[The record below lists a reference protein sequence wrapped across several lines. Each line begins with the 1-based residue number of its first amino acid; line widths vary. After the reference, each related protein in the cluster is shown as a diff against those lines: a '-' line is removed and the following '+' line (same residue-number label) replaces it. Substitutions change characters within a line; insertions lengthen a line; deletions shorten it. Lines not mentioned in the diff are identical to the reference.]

1 MKSKTMFGAFT
12 GLMMLAWL
20 PLQGQT
26 AWEGLQQLAGTW
38 QREGKPRYEMWRPES
53 DTSLYG
59 EGYRLTPDGDKRISE
74 FLRIVRK
81 KDGGIAY
88 LATVP
93 GQNDGATIA
102 FPMTDHSAG
111 RWTFEN
117 PVHDFPQKIVY
128 RLNTPDTLDVALN
141 GAPGSQQFVLRFFR
155 IPTPQSELTGYEVL
169 VSSRNT
175 GTVKRFDA
183 ATGAYIGEFGKEQI
197 VQETQDL
204 ATGPDGMLYVT
215 SLRSHRIMKFD
226 PQTGAFLDYFS
237 TGYDLKKPT
246 KMRFDPD
253 GYVYVSQWGEGQSA
267 VVRFDAGSGAF
278 DRAFTENLQGPLGHA
293 RDSAGNFY
301 VACFYAK
308 EVRKYSPEGRSL
320 GIVTQ
325 PGQLGGPS
333 NLWFGDDGNLMVAD
347 WTSGQ
352 IKRFRPDSAGFIA
365 DGIFAE
371 GFSRLEGVAFG
382 PDGYLYACDWAENVI
397 RKIDPVDGR
406 DLGIFLQGS
415 DMLHPNALLFVKK
428 GP

>member
-1 MKSKTMFGAFT
+1 MKSKTLYRAFT
-12 GLMMLAWL
+12 GLMILAWL

-26 AWEGLQQLAGTW
+26 AWDGLQQLAGTW
-38 QREGKPRYEMWRPES
+38 QREGKPRYEMWRAES

-59 EGYRLTPDGDKRISE
+59 EGYRHAPDGDKGISE
-74 FLRIVRK
+74 FLRIVQE
-81 KDGGIAY
+81 KDGSIAY

-93 GQNDGATIA
+93 DQNDGATIA
-102 FPMTDHSAG
+102 FPMTDYGVGH
-111 RWTFEN
+111 WTFEN
-117 PVHDFPQKIVY
+117 PAHDFPQKIVY
-128 RLNTPDTLDVALN
+128 RLDAPDTLDVALN
-141 GAPGSQQFVLRFFR
+141 GAPGAPQFILRF
-155 IPTPQSELTGYEVL
+155 IKVAAPSVLEGYEVL

-175 GTVKRFDA
+175 GTVKRFNA
-183 ATGAYIGEFGKEQI
+183 ATGDYIGEFGKEQI

-215 SLRSHRIMKFD
+215 SLRSPRIMKFD
-226 PQTGAFLDYFS
+226 PKSGAFLGYFS
-237 TGYDLKKPT
+237 AGYDLKKPT

-267 VVRFDAGSGAF
+267 VVRFNAHSGAF
-278 DRAFTENLQGPLGHA
+278 DRAFTENLAGPLGHA

-301 VACFYAK
+301 VACFYSK
-308 EVRKYSPEGRSL
+308 EVSKYSLEGRSL

-333 NLWFGDDGNLMVAD
+333 NLWFGDDGYLMVAD

-352 IKRFRPDSAGFIA
+352 IKRFHSDSAGFIA

-371 GFSRLEGVAFG
+371 GFSKLEGITFG

-397 RKIDPVDGR
+397 RKIDPADGR
-406 DLGIFLQGS
+406 DLGLFLQGG